1 MIARVLIGLLL
12 MGAAI
17 AAGINCAFTG
27 YPAPIPANQQFTGCY
42 LGPVAEPPGVGDVTI
57 VFEAP
62 PDDTTHLTLTGFLRS
77 PVGYATFSG
86 LIAADNTQVA
96 TLTVT
101 AVSAPQMMTLIATRD
116 TRGPTHAGV
125 MSLATPPGTTPAF
138 RAPIVP
144 ICEVPT
150 TCAGLGVMQ

>member
-62 PDDTTHLTLTGFLRS
+62 PGDTTGLTLTGCLL
-77 PVGYATFSG
+77 GTATFSG
-86 LIAADNTQVA
+86 LIAANNTKVA

-101 AVSAPQMMTLIATRD
+101 SVLAPQMTTLIATRD

-150 TCAGLGVMQ
+150 TCARLGGVMQ